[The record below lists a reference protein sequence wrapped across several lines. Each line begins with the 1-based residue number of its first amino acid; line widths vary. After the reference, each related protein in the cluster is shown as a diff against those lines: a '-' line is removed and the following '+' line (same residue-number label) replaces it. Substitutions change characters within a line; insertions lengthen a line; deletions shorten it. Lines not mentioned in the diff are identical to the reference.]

1 MHQTYVPRGELQSNL
16 RTLILYKGKSILS
29 TPLILRL
36 FGIKINLQ
44 KPPLKLDNVITY
56 AYNKLVLF
64 NWGVRSGVGGVPCIK
79 NNDSKICLYMTLT
92 NWNLKTIKL

>member
-1 MHQTYVPRGELQSNL
+1 M
-16 RTLILYKGKSILS
+16 S

-44 KPPLKLDNVITY
+44 KPPLKLDKVNAN

-92 NWNLKTIKL
+92 NWNFYCIINIQ

>member
-1 MHQTYVPRGELQSNL
+1 M
-16 RTLILYKGKSILS
+16 S

-44 KPPLKLDNVITY
+44 KPPLKLDKANAN

-64 NWGVRSGVGGVPCIK
+64 NRGVAKGLAASLIFFCKASIR
-79 NNDSKICLYMTLT
+79 T
-92 NWNLKTIKL
+92 

>member
-16 RTLILYKGKSILS
+16 RTFILYKGKSILS

-44 KPPLKLDNVITY
+44 KPPLKLDKVNAN

-64 NWGVRSGVGGVPCIK
+64 NRGVAKVGGALIFFK
-79 NNDSKICLYMTLT
+79 NDRMEIGNQTD
-92 NWNLKTIKL
+92 